1 MLERIKQL
9 GLVLVLIVAASATL
23 LLSDQ
28 SQQRDRQRER
38 QAAGRKD
45 YPSIAVFQIA
55 STALIDAHVSGVVA
69 QLSDKGYLAPDR
81 SNLKIYNPQGDA
93 GVANAI
99 AREIANSAYDIVV
112 TSSTVALQ
120 TFANANLA
128 TRKPHVFGAVT
139 NPYSTGV
146 GISGTRPD
154 QHPPYLI
161 GIGTF
166 QPVRQ
171 AIEIAR
177 QMNPSLQRIGV
188 VWNPA
193 EQSSES
199 CLIEAR
205 QTVSEHQVALVES
218 VATNTSEVYEATQA
232 LIAKEVDAI
241 WIGGDVVA
249 TASVGLIVS
258 LATQAGIP
266 VFTNDPT
273 DVAKGAL
280 FGLGADYVTVGRL
293 TADQAIA
300 ILEGASPAQF
310 GIENVVPEKLLVNET
325 VLGTLADRWQLPPAL
340 ARRLQNQEQSQE
352 KSAQAP
358 VESSRAEMSLVKSL
372 VRILMDSPGPM
383 PIRVNE
389 KNQLVV
395 NLAALRKAGIT
406 PPVELLE
413 QVDLISG
420 FRQADDPPAHI
431 VMVNLV
437 DNPLMSHAIEGIK
450 HGLQEAGLQEN
461 RDVKFTL
468 FSAQGDISLLPQL
481 IDRAMLEKPA
491 LLMTLTTPAMIA
503 AVHQVKD
510 VPLVFSVASDP
521 VAIGLFSAA
530 DRPANVTGTH
540 DDPPLDELLKM
551 ARMHDKTLRSVGMIY
566 DASQA
571 NARLSAE
578 KLRLAGREQQVP
590 VVEVTVSS
598 LSELSIATQTLIQKG
613 VSAIL
618 LGADNTIN
626 TGFPAIYQEASRAG
640 VPVYG
645 VAVELSEQGASGVV
659 GNDYFEWGRLS
670 GIQAARVIIGVP
682 VARLPIQP
690 LPATVRID
698 PKAGSAATTTGQG
711 AR

>member
-28 SQQRDRQRER
+28 SQQRER
-38 QAAGRKD
+38 QHERQNAGQKS
-45 YPSIAVFQIA
+45 YPAIAVFQIA

-99 AREIANSAYDIVV
+99 AREIANSAYDIVI

-120 TFANANLA
+120 TFANANLS

-146 GISGTRPD
+146 GITGTRPD
-154 QHPPYLI
+154 QHPPYLT

-177 QMNPSLQRIGV
+177 QMNPSLYRIGV

-205 QTVSEHQVALVES
+205 QTVSEHQIVLVES

-325 VLGTLADRWQLPPAL
+325 VLGT
-340 ARRLQNQEQSQE
+340 
-352 KSAQAP
+352 
-358 VESSRAEMSLVKSL
+358 
-372 VRILMDSPGPM
+372 
-383 PIRVNE
+383 
-389 KNQLVV
+389 
-395 NLAALRKAGIT
+395 
-406 PPVELLE
+406 
-413 QVDLISG
+413 
-420 FRQADDPPAHI
+420 H
-431 VMVNLV
+431 
-437 DNPLMSHAIEGIK
+437 
-450 HGLQEAGLQEN
+450 
-461 RDVKFTL
+461 
-468 FSAQGDISLLPQL
+468 
-481 IDRAMLEKPA
+481 
-491 LLMTLTTPAMIA
+491 
-503 AVHQVKD
+503 
-510 VPLVFSVASDP
+510 
-521 VAIGLFSAA
+521 
-530 DRPANVTGTH
+530 
-540 DDPPLDELLKM
+540 
-551 ARMHDKTLRSVGMIY
+551 
-566 DASQA
+566 
-571 NARLSAE
+571 
-578 KLRLAGREQQVP
+578 
-590 VVEVTVSS
+590 VSS
-598 LSELSIATQTLIQKG
+598 GGGNPSS
-613 VSAIL
+613 
-618 LGADNTIN
+618 
-626 TGFPAIYQEASRAG
+626 
-640 VPVYG
+640 
-645 VAVELSEQGASGVV
+645 SG
-659 GNDYFEWGRLS
+659 
-670 GIQAARVIIGVP
+670 
-682 VARLPIQP
+682 
-690 LPATVRID
+690 
-698 PKAGSAATTTGQG
+698 
-711 AR
+711 